1 MNTTILAPV
10 MALVLW
16 SLVMW
21 LWLYAT
27 RLPAMVKAK
36 IKLDPTQPKEALTGA
51 LPPHV
56 RWKADNYN
64 HLMEQPTIFYATALV
79 AAVGGVA
86 DQTAILL
93 AWTYVG
99 LRLLHSLIQAT
110 VNIIMLRFLIFTVAT
125 VVLGVLAVRTALAI
139 V

>member
-51 LPPHV
+51 
-56 RWKADNYN
+56 
-64 HLMEQPTIFYATALV
+64 
-79 AAVGGVA
+79 
-86 DQTAILL
+86 
-93 AWTYVG
+93 
-99 LRLLHSLIQAT
+99 
-110 VNIIMLRFLIFTVAT
+110 
-125 VVLGVLAVRTALAI
+125 
-139 V
+139 